1 MQDRAE
7 KIQYLGNS
15 WLRSGLKSFCL
26 LFVVVVVV
34 FSYSWTAPLARF
46 NRVRICNKTSR
57 EVKSLTLV
65 L

>member
-34 FSYSWTAPLARF
+34 FSYS
-46 NRVRICNKTSR
+46 
-57 EVKSLTLV
+57 
-65 L
+65 

>member
-34 FSYSWTAPLARF
+34 FSYSWQPLWRGLIEYAF
-46 NRVRICNKTSR
+46 VIK
-57 EVKSLTLV
+57 LV
-65 L
+65 ER